1 MRLLIAMAIIALP
14 VLDGGGGRDISDES
28 KRLSSCMPASLKA
41 SALRGGGERRVQDP
55 EVCGGTLGAAC
66 RIRSSRHHKR
76 CPERIMHQ
84 LASSPGNRTGE
95 FLSLLSRL
103 ASQNEKFMF
112 VDDYGSEVQ
121 GLNRT
126 IMIYHKPF
134 SHLRSKIMSKA
145 RSIAHDLN
153 TKQLSRLLNSLM
165 SLSRVGFDN
174 MRIILEITR
183 LLSKSLYE
191 LTAKRAARTF
201 HSIAKLG
208 VPDKISINVCA
219 SLVLREK
226 GFRSV
231 DVEGLS
237 QLVEGAGYLST
248 RRSCQK
254 VVIVMVEEIL
264 KTLNSNSTK
273 RGLLTPKDW
282 FRLLMGLGRLRFR
295 GEDSTLQS
303 LIDHFGHQDQLLE
316 AYKPW
321 EIAHICWS
329 LTSLGCQERWIVRA
343 LAERFCEDVDTANL
357 QGAVFV
363 LWSMGVLGVQDD
375 AVLEKLSRII
385 CSKASRLTAHNLVH
399 CVAAFHKLS
408 TVRKEGDAQL
418 VNEGRWND
426 ILGILL
432 RRTAEFRM
440 RQALMRLGEK
450 WKVVPFCRL
459 LAFPL
464 SHTTSQC
471 NLQILEDAEIGKR
484 R

>member
-1 MRLLIAMAIIALP
+1 M
-14 VLDGGGGRDISDES
+14 
-28 KRLSSCMPASLKA
+28 
-41 SALRGGGERRVQDP
+41 
-55 EVCGGTLGAAC
+55 
-66 RIRSSRHHKR
+66 SR
-76 CPERIMHQ
+76 
-84 LASSPGNRTGE
+84 
-95 FLSLLSRL
+95 
-103 ASQNEKFMF
+103 
-112 VDDYGSEVQ
+112 
-121 GLNRT
+121 
-126 IMIYHKPF
+126 
-134 SHLRSKIMSKA
+134 A

-226 GFRSV
+226 SFRRV
-231 DVEGLS
+231 DVAGLS

-254 VVIVMVEEIL
+254 VVIVMVEKIL

-273 RGLLTPKDW
+273 KGLLTAKDW

-329 LTSLGCQERWIVRA
+329 LTSLGCQERWIVQA
-343 LAERFCEDVDTANL
+343 LAKRFCQDVDMANL

-363 LWSMGVLGVQDD
+363 LWSMGVLGVEDD

-408 TVRKEGDAQL
+408 TVRKD
-418 VNEGRWND
+418 
-426 ILGILL
+426 
-432 RRTAEFRM
+432 
-440 RQALMRLGEK
+440 
-450 WKVVPFCRL
+450 
-459 LAFPL
+459 
-464 SHTTSQC
+464 
-471 NLQILEDAEIGKR
+471 EDAELTIDRPVLEALKDFPTWRNSSFTFDEKSDVRIFQAYKTKAVLASRLVRKCLSDDGLMVVLMMKMSVTSFVIRSQVASR
-484 R
+484 RNDLRLREPEAFFCCIQDKLD